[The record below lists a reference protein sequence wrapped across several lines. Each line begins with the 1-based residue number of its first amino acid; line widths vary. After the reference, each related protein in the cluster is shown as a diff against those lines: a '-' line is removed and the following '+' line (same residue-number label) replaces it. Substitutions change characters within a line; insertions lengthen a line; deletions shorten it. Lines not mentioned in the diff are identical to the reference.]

1 MIKKKKGANERF
13 PDPQVCN
20 LFHVCVSRGEQTF
33 DQPFLCPFSTIF
45 RVIDSNTMYCDKRN
59 KNDCAGK
66 AFYRSM
72 DDDASDDVDL
82 IEKSILIDT
91 NMNSTQCANTND
103 IIEDKTYCNLYHVCR
118 DTKEY
123 VYMCENQLL
132 FNPLAQ
138 ICDYP
143 INIVCYKKKLF
154 KLDDRKEKFHFFPP
168 AAPRTQTPIHMTQS
182 HVFENRTN
190 GYSETRKYVGLNF
203 FFILTFKNH

>member
-1 MIKKKKGANERF
+1 
-13 PDPQVCN
+13 
-20 LFHVCVSRGEQTF
+20 
-33 DQPFLCPFSTIF
+33 
-45 RVIDSNTMYCDKRN
+45 MYCDKRN

-72 DDDASDDVDL
+72 DEDASDDVDL

-103 IIEDKTYCNLYHVCR
+103 IIEDKNYCNLYHVCR

-143 INIVCYKKKLF
+143 INIVCYNKKLF
-154 KLDDRKEKFHFFPP
+154 KLGDRKEKFHFFPP
-168 AAPRTQTPIHMTQS
+168 VPTRTQTPYMTQQS

-190 GYSETRKYVGLNF
+190 AYTETR
-203 FFILTFKNH
+203 T